1 MKSWKG
7 GTLKKSFFY
16 IVSSKTTFFHYITVL
31 LTMKNKVLVLLSY
44 VKILLCRGFEPRTKF
59 YVSSK
64 VQINGVIAAAFR

>member
-1 MKSWKG
+1 MKSCKG
-7 GTLKKSFFY
+7 GTLKNRFLYRQFQNDFS
-16 IVSSKTTFFHYITVL
+16 HYITVL

-64 VQINGVIAAAFR
+64 VQINGVIASAFL